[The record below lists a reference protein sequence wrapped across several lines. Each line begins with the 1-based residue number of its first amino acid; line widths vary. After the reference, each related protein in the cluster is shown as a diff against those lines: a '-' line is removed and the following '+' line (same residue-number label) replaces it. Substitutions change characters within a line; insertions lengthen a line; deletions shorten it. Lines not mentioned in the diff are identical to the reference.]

1 MVNKAYKPTMRFY
14 CETSESGHF
23 RAIKRIVAINLVR
36 EDQEVAKAFSGTV
49 YVNLEEANRIY
60 YIVNGDFFNQ
70 GTTSWQIGS
79 TSGVDSAL
87 DLRFTTKDAGSH
99 YQYSYSE
106 HRITF

>member
-1 MVNKAYKPTMRFY
+1 M
-14 CETSESGHF
+14 
-23 RAIKRIVAINLVR
+23 
-36 EDQEVAKAFSGTV
+36 AKAFSGTV

-60 YIVNGDFFNQ
+60 YTVNSYFFNQ

-79 TSGVDSAL
+79 TSGVASAL
-87 DLRFTTKDAGSH
+87 DLRFTTKDAGNH